1 MLDERSPPV
10 NGVARAVFFPHYATN
25 ETRRLRRTQLGEL
38 RTAPRTNARRTQL
51 AMLARER
58 SNAIRELVAFLE
70 RRNVHEFRHVDCGR
84 TDRNHFVA
92 ELHVCHAVFF

>member
-1 MLDERSPPV
+1 M
-10 NGVARAVFFPHYATN
+10 FFSHYASH
-25 ETRRLRRTQLGEL
+25 ETQMFQRTQLGEL
-38 RTAPRTNARRTQL
+38 RTAPRATARRTQL

-70 RRNVHEFRHVDCGR
+70 RRNVHEFRHFDCGR